1 MEIMK
6 GGLFKAPF
14 SFILSAAMSRI
25 SVIIIIL
32 LSFVPGLS
40 FAAGANELK
49 AVLSVIEKDYRA
61 FYLDGHVMGS
71 LGVGVAG
78 AGALANS
85 SADREVHEYFQNNL
99 RSGATDAFSDA
110 ARVPGDVLVAV
121 PLLFGTYALLDD
133 GPVKTW
139 AGGSL
144 RALFVGAPAGLF
156 IQYATGASRPEEGGS
171 GWKPFRGNNG
181 LSGHA
186 FVGAVP
192 FLVAA
197 KMQDST
203 AMKTLFY
210 GLSVLPGLSRMND
223 GKHYF
228 SQAALGW
235 YLAYLS
241 TGAIHDQGQGT
252 SFRLSPFPEGVGI
265 TLSAGF

>member
-1 MEIMK
+1 MNEK

-25 SVIIIIL
+25 SVIIFVL
-32 LSFVPGLS
+32 LSIFPGLS
-40 FAAGANELK
+40 FAVGTDDLK
-49 AVLSVIEKDYRA
+49 AGLEVLEKDYRA

-71 LGVGVAG
+71 LGAGIAG
-78 AGALANS
+78 AGLLANS
-85 SADREVHEYFQNNL
+85 SADREIHEYFQNNL

-110 ARVPGDVLVAV
+110 SRIPSDVLVAV

-139 AGGSL
+139 AGDSL

-171 GWKPFRGNNG
+171 GWKPFNGNNG

-192 FLVAA
+192 FITAA
-197 KMQDST
+197 KMQDNT

-223 GKHYF
+223 EKHYV
-228 SQAALGW
+228 SQVALGW
-235 YLAYLS
+235 WLAYLS
-241 TGAIHDQGQGT
+241 ASVIHDEGHGT
-252 SFRLSPFPEGVGI
+252 SVRLSPFPEGVGI
-265 TLSAGF
+265 TLSAVF

>member
-1 MEIMK
+1 
-6 GGLFKAPF
+6 
-14 SFILSAAMSRI
+14 MSRI
-25 SVIIIIL
+25 SLIILIL

-40 FAAGANELK
+40 LAAGTDELK
-49 AVLSVIEKDYRA
+49 SAISVIEKDYKA

-71 LGVGVAG
+71 LGLGVLG
-78 AGALANS
+78 AGVLANS
-85 SADREVHEYFQNNL
+85 SADREVHEYFQDNL

-110 ARVPGDVLVAV
+110 SRVPGDVLIAI
-121 PLLFGTYALLDD
+121 PLLLGTYVLAVE
-133 GPVKTW
+133 GPVKSW
-139 AGGSL
+139 AGESL
-144 RALFVGAPAGLF
+144 RAFFVGAPAGLF
-156 IQYATGASRPEEGGS
+156 IQYATGASRPEEGTS
-171 GWKPFRGNNG
+171 GWKPFNGNNG

-192 FLVAA
+192 FLTAA

-235 YLAYLS
+235 WLAYLS
-241 TGAIHDQGQGT
+241 TGVIDDEGQGT
-252 SFRLSPFPEGVGI
+252 SFRLSPFPEGFGV
-265 TLSAGF
+265 TLSASF